1 MNLNILY
8 IDPPGGLGVL
18 GYENWINRGGKYLQ
32 EIRAAE
38 INEVDGLIRVRGTWV
53 KWNYHSI
60 DEAFG
65 EMIDATSTQ
74 GLELQELGLD
84 VIEVGWLFKR
94 KVIASGWYVEDV
106 EPIDVLVPPQCV
118 WSDLNEPTKSLKI

>member
-38 INEVDGLIRVRGTWV
+38 INEVDGLIRIRGTWV
-53 KWNYHSI
+53 KWKYFDGEYHEVLADS
-60 DEAFG
+60 EK
-65 EMIDATSTQ
+65 
-74 GLELQELGLD
+74 GLELQDQGLEVCELGWW
-84 VIEVGWLFKR
+84 IFKR
-94 KVIASGWYVEDV
+94 KIITPHQWYVEDV
-106 EPIDVLVPPQCV
+106 EPIDVLVPPSCV
-118 WSDLNEPTKSLKI
+118 WSDLNEPTKSVMM